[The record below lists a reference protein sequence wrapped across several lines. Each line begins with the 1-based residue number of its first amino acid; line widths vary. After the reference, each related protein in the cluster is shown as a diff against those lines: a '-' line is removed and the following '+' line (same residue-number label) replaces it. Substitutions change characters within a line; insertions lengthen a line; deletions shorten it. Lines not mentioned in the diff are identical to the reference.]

1 MMLTYVRLRLIL
13 GAVGG
18 HDISPWVSKNLHY
31 TSRDIF
37 GHVQMHVKLERRYKI
52 LKFQGAFDLGKGLY
66 IGKDGIHHLLII

>member
-1 MMLTYVRLRLIL
+1 
-13 GAVGG
+13 
-18 HDISPWVSKNLHY
+18 LHY